1 MTATN
6 NWRVTKKDEITYLDC
21 AGSDVSV
28 VGQAGGK
35 WWTIIEGELRL
46 ALGELKLLVEGID
59 LLPVS
64 QHFFFLLREIWPFGH
79 YGKRSADY
87 E

>member
-1 MTATN
+1 
-6 NWRVTKKDEITYLDC
+6 
-21 AGSDVSV
+21 
-28 VGQAGGK
+28 
-35 WWTIIEGELRL
+35 
-46 ALGELKLLVEGID
+46 VEGID

-64 QHFFFLLREIWPFGH
+64 QHFFFLLREIRPFGH